1 MFAATMQRLTGGA
14 NARQRPVTQNRK
26 QEDSVRIKIKGGT
39 VAHHERPLCE
49 TCRWSTVIRGARLG
63 QEIVECNQLSFQNQ
77 RVPFPVV
84 SCSGYTDRNH
94 PSIREMEEMAW
105 LLRSDARRNQVG
117 FVQGKRLPDEER
129 FVLEED

>member
-1 MFAATMQRLTGGA
+1 VQSALVPESAG
-14 NARQRPVTQNRK
+14 
-26 QEDSVRIKIKGGT
+26 SV
-39 VAHHERPLCE
+39 
-49 TCRWSTVIRGARLG
+49 S
-63 QEIVECNQLSFQNQ
+63 
-77 RVPFPVV
+77 VV
-84 SCSGYTDRNH
+84 SCSGFTDRNH